1 MLYILISIW
10 DPQSFWYSHSSRYIM
25 VYLNILKNIY
35 HLIHNSRLT
44 FFFPAFVSDEKSV
57 VRLKFLPL
65 FIKSFPPPLASLLR
79 FSLYPWFSLCLSCL
93 RFIDFGYMCVFFFVC
108 LFWSVC
114 LCFHQIWKSVSHY
127 FFTSIFL
134 KSLLF
139 LLHCFPGTLVT
150 CIMFDH

>member
-57 VRLKFLPL
+57 VRLKFLPV

-93 RFIDFGYMCVFFFVC
+93 RFIDFGYMCVFCLFVC
-108 LFWSVC
+108 FGLCAYAFIKFGKVSVIISSRVFFWSHFSSFCIVFQG
-114 LCFHQIWKSVSHY
+114 LW
-127 FFTSIFL
+127 
-134 KSLLF
+134 
-139 LLHCFPGTLVT
+139 LHV
-150 CIMFDH
+150 